1 MNTFE
6 NLKLDTKSISLT
18 KKEENFLRSFL
29 VNNGCAART
38 PSDLLEDNFSCQAL
52 EDIFEQNPDLNK
64 HQISGLI
71 SSLIEK
77 QIIWIEERNT
87 DCDLYW
93 ISEWYLEE
101 LKLNENLIVLKKGQ
115 KVTIISEKDRIITIQ
130 ETLVLKTGEKET
142 RFEAIN
148 TIFETPTIK
157 ASIEELKDKPM
168 SRTYV
173 VPNETFIEE
182 YILAD
187 EIINKKLIKKIK
199 DELKNNPESKRW
211 KNHLEVHSKK
221 LEIIDMRKNPQQSKV
236 A

>member
-173 VPNETFIEE
+173 VV
-182 YILAD
+182 
-187 EIINKKLIKKIK
+187 K
-199 DELKNNPESKRW
+199 
-211 KNHLEVHSKK
+211 
-221 LEIIDMRKNPQQSKV
+221 
-236 A
+236 